1 MLIAQALG
9 EYAALSA
16 VIDAFSYGTS
26 RLEEFAGGQWATEA
40 LLAVVAVGVIWKI
53 ITLAR

>member
-9 EYAALSA
+9 EYVALSA
-16 VIDAFSYGTS
+16 VIDAFSYGTTS
-26 RLEEFAGGQWATEA
+26 LEEFAGQWAMEA
-40 LLAVVAVGVIWKI
+40 LFAVVAVGVIWKF

>member
-9 EYAALSA
+9 EYVALSA
-16 VIDAFSYGTS
+16 VIDAFSDGAG
-26 RLEEFAGGQWATEA
+26 RLEEFAGEWSMEA
-40 LLAVVAVGVIWKI
+40 LLAVVAVGVVWKI